1 MCSNQTE
8 KHYPDGTKEIIFPDQ
23 TVKYLFPNGTE
34 ESIFQDGTIMRIDKN
49 GERILEFPNGQ
60 REIHTQ
66 HYKVSTLS
74 PSCTVV
80 WVFLFFIKP
89 ASLIFKNIYICHRLV

>member
-1 MCSNQTE
+1 MEIANDTGYYDTQFFKYTIFYFSNQTE

-34 ESIFQDGTIMRIDKN
+34 ESIFQDGTIMRIDQN
-49 GERILEFPNGQ
+49 GERILVFPNGQ

-66 HYKVSTLS
+66 HYKVFRKFVRFRQVLTML
-74 PSCTVV
+74 
-80 WVFLFFIKP
+80 
-89 ASLIFKNIYICHRLV
+89 